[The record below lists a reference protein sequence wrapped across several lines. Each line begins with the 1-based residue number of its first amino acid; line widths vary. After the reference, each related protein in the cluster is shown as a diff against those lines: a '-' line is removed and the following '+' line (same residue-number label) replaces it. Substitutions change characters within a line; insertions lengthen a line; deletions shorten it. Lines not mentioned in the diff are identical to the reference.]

1 MASTDLSGAR
11 DTASIPTAEAGLIG
25 REAIVDRDRAVVGYE
40 LFDRSPGAAPTSGV
54 ALLLNLLSS
63 PDAEVALGRH
73 TVFIRCEHES
83 LTNGDLELVP
93 AARVVLM
100 VPSLADE
107 TPAAVAAVT
116 AHLTA
121 LKARGFRLAFD
132 QGVLKKAYS
141 EWLQLASHVRLDL
154 AHFAPQIGQS
164 LVRLVRTS
172 TQAQVI
178 AQNVHT
184 AEQQAQLAAY
194 GIGLFQGHWFA
205 QPTIVETR
213 GVRPAQAIVLQL
225 INLVRK
231 QADPVEIEEL
241 LKRDPTLSFTL
252 LRFINSAG
260 FGLSTEVTSFRHAVM
275 LLGMNK
281 LFRWAAM
288 LMTNARDGSPPALG
302 TTAVVRGRLMEL
314 LALEIMPAEEAD
326 NAFVVGVFSL
336 LDAMLGIPLDKALE
350 AVSLPQ
356 PVTDALLH
364 QTGVFA
370 PLLALTEACES
381 ADDARFAETAIA
393 LQLSNHQVNWA
404 HLNALAWAD
413 DMAAAR

>member
-1 MASTDLSGAR
+1 M
-11 DTASIPTAEAGLIG
+11 
-25 REAIVDRDRAVVGYE
+25 
-40 LFDRSPGAAPTSGV
+40 
-54 ALLLNLLSS
+54 
-63 PDAEVALGRH
+63 
-73 TVFIRCEHES
+73 
-83 LTNGDLELVP
+83 
-93 AARVVLM
+93 
-100 VPSLADE
+100 
-107 TPAAVAAVT
+107 AAVT
-116 AHLTA
+116 GQLSA
-121 LKARGFRLAFD
+121 LKQRGFRLAFD
-132 QGVLKKAYS
+132 QAVLKKAYA
-141 EWLQLASHVRLDL
+141 EWLPLASHVRLDL
-154 AHFAPQIGQS
+154 AHFAPAIGQS
-164 LVRLVRTS
+164 LVRVVRTS

-184 AEQQAQLAAY
+184 AEQQAQLAGY
-194 GIGLFQGHWFA
+194 GINLFQGHWFA
-205 QPTIVETR
+205 KPTLLETR

-260 FGLSTEVTSFRHAVM
+260 FGLSVEVTSFRHAVM

-314 LALEIMPAEEAD
+314 LATEIMPREEAD

-336 LDAMLGIPLDKALE
+336 LDSMLGIPMAKALE

-356 PVTDALLH
+356 SVTDALLH
-364 QTGVFA
+364 RRGVFA
-370 PLLALTEACES
+370 PLLVLTEACES
-381 ADDARFAETAIA
+381 ADDAVFAETAIA
-393 LQLSNHQVNWA
+393 LDLSNHQVNWA
-404 HLNALAWAD
+404 HLNALSWAD
-413 DMAAAR
+413 EMAAA